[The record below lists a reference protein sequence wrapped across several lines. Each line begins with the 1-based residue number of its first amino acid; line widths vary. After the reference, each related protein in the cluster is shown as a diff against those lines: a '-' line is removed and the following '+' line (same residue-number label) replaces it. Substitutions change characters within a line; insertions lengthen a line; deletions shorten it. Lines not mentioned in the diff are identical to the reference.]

1 DRTAPGRIEIRAST
15 LPFAGVGLHT
25 RSLIKRSTT
34 MMPARSPRKPFAA
47 ALAAALIVCA
57 GGIKPANAEVKLD
70 SQNGRYALSPVADG
84 VIRLDTKT
92 GDVSTCS
99 NTGTGWVCYAV

>member
-1 DRTAPGRIEIRAST
+1 
-15 LPFAGVGLHT
+15 
-25 RSLIKRSTT
+25 
-34 MMPARSPRKPFAA
+34 MMPARSPGKLFAA
-47 ALAAALIVCA
+47 VLAALLMLYA
-57 GGIKPANAEVKLD
+57 GGIEPANAEAKLD

-99 NTGTGWVCYAV
+99 NTG